1 MGQFSGGTR
10 KIWKGG
16 QNSIANLGGRSG
28 WSLGGRGSV
37 LGIVERKGLAA
48 GGGSV

>member
-16 QNSIANLGGRSG
+16 QNSIANLGDRSWEG
-28 WSLGGRGSV
+28 EGV
-37 LGIVERKGLAA
+37 F
-48 GGGSV
+48 